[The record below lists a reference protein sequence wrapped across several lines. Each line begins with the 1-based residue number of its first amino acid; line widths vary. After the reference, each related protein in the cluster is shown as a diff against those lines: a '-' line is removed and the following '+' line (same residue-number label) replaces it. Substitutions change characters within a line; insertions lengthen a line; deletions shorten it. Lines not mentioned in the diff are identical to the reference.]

1 MEKEGQEV
9 KLYELGYLF
18 SPLVPAEEVIA
29 ATSKAIKD
37 NIESLGGQ
45 VVDGIE
51 PKMSRLSYTISKSV
65 EHRRTS
71 FSEAYFG
78 VIRFN
83 LSPEATLNLEE
94 KLKLEPMI
102 VRFSLLSLPKDANK
116 IVIPKRSATPRAKT
130 TPRAKVSE
138 TETVAPVVMTD
149 EAIDKEIEGLLT
161 KPA

>member
-1 MEKEGQEV
+1 
-9 KLYELGYLF
+9 
-18 SPLVPAEEVIA
+18 
-29 ATSKAIKD
+29 
-37 NIESLGGQ
+37 
-45 VVDGIE
+45 
-51 PKMSRLSYTISKSV
+51 
-65 EHRRTS
+65 
-71 FSEAYFG
+71 
-78 VIRFN
+78 
-83 LSPEATLNLEE
+83 
-94 KLKLEPMI
+94 MI